1 MGVLVFLWI
10 SDLAKIEIKDLEQI
24 AATKAKVR
32 FGELLHETS
41 VDGKKYVV
49 NRQGKPVSVILSYK
63 EYQRLLEK
71 SGVEKG
77 NGGE

>member
-1 MGVLVFLWI
+1 M
-10 SDLAKIEIKDLEQI
+10 AKIKIKDLDEI

-41 VDGKKYVV
+41 VDGKKFVV

-63 EYQRLLEK
+63 EYLELLEK
-71 SGVEKG
+71 SGMG
-77 NGGE
+77 NKDEGK